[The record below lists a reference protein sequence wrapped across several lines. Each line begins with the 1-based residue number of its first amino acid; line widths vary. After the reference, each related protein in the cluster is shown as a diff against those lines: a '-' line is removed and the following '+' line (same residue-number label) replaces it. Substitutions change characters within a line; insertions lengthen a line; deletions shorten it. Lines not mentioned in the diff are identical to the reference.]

1 MVYCKKLE
9 DSKIWVSTPTGEIRG
24 EMGITTFRND
34 LRAHYLPHSSK
45 YVTPPS
51 LAVVRPWFATIGY
64 SGEIRAKGTLKNSF
78 LPPRWRVEVNFA
90 RLIWEDII
98 HKLNK
103 KTRKKVV
110 PYPSQPS
117 ASTPVVD
124 EMHKE
129 ELQTAGGSPSLEVT
143 SEEGVNPHLSSGCDA
158 SADSIAESHPRKSAP
173 HDSIPQQQDK
183 TKSVGDGS
191 KTTYNNSGTNEESR
205 SDRISRTIKLKYLS
219 NIMKDT
225 KSAFISPDSPEDEPI
240 IVTDKSE

>member
-24 EMGITTFRND
+24 EIGITTFRND

-64 SGEIRAKGTLKNSF
+64 SGEIRAKGTLKKSF

-103 KTRKKVV
+103 KSRKKVV
-110 PYPSQPS
+110 PYPRFISLLLEYMMPEYENDELTLNPTQMCLLISKLPTPPHKLIRRFPKAKS
-117 ASTPVVD
+117 LELKVNSKENNLQNTHLSPKLTSTPVVD

-129 ELQTAGGSPSLEVT
+129 ELQTAGGSPSLGVT
-143 SEEGVNPHLSSGCDA
+143 NEEGFNPHLSSGCDA
-158 SADSIAESHPRKSAP
+158 SADSIAEAHPRKSAP
-173 HDSIPQQQDK
+173 HDSIP
-183 TKSVGDGS
+183 
-191 KTTYNNSGTNEESR
+191 
-205 SDRISRTIKLKYLS
+205 
-219 NIMKDT
+219 
-225 KSAFISPDSPEDEPI
+225 
-240 IVTDKSE
+240 